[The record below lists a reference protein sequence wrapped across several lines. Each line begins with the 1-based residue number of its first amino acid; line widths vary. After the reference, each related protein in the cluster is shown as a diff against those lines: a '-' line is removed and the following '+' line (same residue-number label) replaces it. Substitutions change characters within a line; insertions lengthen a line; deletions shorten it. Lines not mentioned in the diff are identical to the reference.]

1 MTNRV
6 TGRRLLL
13 GIALL
18 CGTALPA
25 QGGTGMSNA
34 CLPTTDNTL
43 QQQLQQQQDANRAMQ
58 QQLRE
63 AQQARELVERE
74 MQVQVQVL
82 KQAKAHLAVL
92 PARLAQREAELARSR
107 LQLRVM
113 QASLVHMLLTQG
125 VQAREQVWAWQ
136 QASEAER
143 RRAAL
148 AAQLVEA
155 TTARKVAEAAR
166 DDVQAQLTKQGREA
180 SDPPCAGSEFATPRL
195 SDPLLSDD
203 IDAKPSLTRAKQGMS
218 DAVGHAGFGRVDGG
232 IDRGVLAACTP

>member
-13 GIALL
+13 GISLL

-25 QGGTGMSNA
+25 QGSTGMSNA
-34 CLPTTDNTL
+34 CLPAPDNTL
-43 QQQLQQQQDANRAMQ
+43 PQQLQQQQDANRALQ

-74 MQVQVQVL
+74 MQVQVQML

-113 QASLVHMLLTQG
+113 QASLVHMALTQG
-125 VQAREQVWAWQ
+125 ARARERVWAWQ
-136 QASEAER
+136 QASDAER

-155 TTARKVAEAAR
+155 TAARKVAEAAR
-166 DDVQAQLTKQGREA
+166 DDVQAQLAKQGREA
-180 SDPPCAGSEFATPRL
+180 SDPPCAGSEFAAPRL
-195 SDPLLSDD
+195 SDPLPDDD
-203 IDAKPSLTRAKQGMS
+203 IDAKSLTDEGKTG
-218 DAVGHAGFGRVDGG
+218 DE
-232 IDRGVLAACTP
+232 